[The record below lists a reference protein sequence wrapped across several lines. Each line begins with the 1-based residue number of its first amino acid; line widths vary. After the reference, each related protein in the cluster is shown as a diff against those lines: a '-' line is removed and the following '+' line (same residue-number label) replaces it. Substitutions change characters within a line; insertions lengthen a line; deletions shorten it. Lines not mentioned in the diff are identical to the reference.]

1 MPSSVMNSGPLK
13 QAALNGWGFRGWVP
27 RFERLGLCPACCW
40 RIQSNSRGLRVISD
54 SGMGATLFEAHY
66 LSLHPLD
73 PLENVLELA
82 TSILKLILDLSGSIP
97 HIITHRT
104 LFPPRHH
111 FPDDGLS
118 GSRAARVECLG
129 RLGSRVFGVWSTRVG
144 VHLDDLQLSPHPLKL
159 GPQPFLPKL
168 LPLILPLPP
177 LAYLLLETVNLFQQP
192 WFASC
197 PTFRLAP
204 APTRRGGLESP
215 RPGA

>member
-1 MPSSVMNSGPLK
+1 
-13 QAALNGWGFRGWVP
+13 
-27 RFERLGLCPACCW
+27 
-40 RIQSNSRGLRVISD
+40 
-54 SGMGATLFEAHY
+54 MGATLFEAHY

-168 LPLILPLPP
+168 LPLILPLSPLPLPP
-177 LAYLLLETVNLFQQP
+177 FGDCQLVPTALVRLLPHFQ
-192 WFASC
+192 A
-197 PTFRLAP
+197 R
-204 APTRRGGLESP
+204 P
-215 RPGA
+215 RPHLAEAGLKALDLELERTDLRVWGLGFRVQGLGYIWG